1 MNIRIVNWTPSRRSR
16 TIEVFLKRP
25 AFDPE
30 AEQVA
35 AEMLLD
41 IKTRGEPAVLAAIA
55 KYEGVSLKPSELRV
69 SKAEFDDA
77 ESKVPE
83 RIKRL
88 IDEAHARVADFS
100 RKW

>member
-35 AEMLLD
+35 AVVEAAD
-41 IKTRGEPAVLAAIA
+41 LAPP
-55 KYEGVSLKPSELRV
+55 V
-69 SKAEFDDA
+69 AEQA
-77 ESKVPE
+77 
-83 RIKRL
+83 
-88 IDEAHARVADFS
+88 
-100 RKW
+100 